1 MVSLSDALIA
11 AVLVGSIIESV
22 QEATG
27 NVIKVGKAAL
37 GDWTN
42 QVLVGQ
48 DIGIRRAWIEVRV
61 TSE

>member
-1 MVSLSDALIA
+1 MVSLGGALIA

-27 NVIKVGKAAL
+27 NVIKVAKEEL
-37 GDWTN
+37 GNWTN